1 IEAVFDLAVTAAG
14 YTHGHP
20 TGKLASG
27 ALAAA
32 VGSLVQGAG
41 LDEAL
46 DLTAAVLAGRP
57 GHEETSA
64 ALAEARRLAAAGPPS
79 ADAVV
84 ALGEGWVAE
93 EALAIAVY
101 CALTGGTFEVAVR
114 AAVNHSGDSDST
126 GAITGN
132 LLGAAGGRGVV
143 PEPWL
148 AALAE
153 RALVE
158 RVVDDL
164 VGCFGPSGS

>member
-1 IEAVFDLAVTAAG
+1 MAVSTARN
-14 YTHGHP
+14 
-20 TGKLASG
+20 
-27 ALAAA
+27 
-32 VGSLVQGAG
+32 
-41 LDEAL
+41 
-46 DLTAAVLAGRP
+46 LAGR
-57 GHEETSA
+57 GRRETV
-64 ALAEARRLAAAGPPS
+64 PS
-79 ADAVV
+79 

-101 CALTGGTFEVAVR
+101 CALTGGTFEDAVR
-114 AAVNHSGDSDST
+114 AAVNHSGDPDPT
-126 GAITGN
+126 APTTAT